1 MTAPTLFRATTAAA
15 TPSMADRFGALGR
28 EQRVRLMRR
37 LLEAGRAREIP
48 AVIPPRDPG
57 RPVPL
62 SPAQHDLWVYDSL
75 YPGTAALNLCSAYH
89 FDRPADPAHLEAAL
103 TLIQRHHDILRTRI
117 RTDEDGGLRVE
128 FPDDGPFDL
137 EREDLRGTDTTIDEA
152 FETFRARPFDL
163 GRDKLIRARFVRV
176 DERRSTL
183 MLSLHHTISDWWS
196 FDVLQNEFAQAYG
209 ALRDGKEPPLT
220 RPAVQYADFSSWQDE
235 LAESG
240 VFGARLDFWRRY
252 LADPPGPL
260 TVPGGGGTPV
270 TSGDGIAQVPFHID
284 ARTAAAVRAL
294 ARERGASVYVVL
306 MAAFAVLAHRVSGAD
321 DLILGTPIANRAAKG
336 LDQVIGYVM
345 NAVPTRWR
353 VRSDRSFADV
363 LAGFAVDFPELMANA
378 DVPVGRIVSAAAP
391 ERSAGRAPLYQWV
404 FMHLT
409 QQPSVSVMKEFAE
422 PERIHTGGEHD
433 LVGVVKDCDDGMEGS
448 FGLRTDVFDPR
459 VVARWTEC
467 YVELLRRITT
477 DPTALVGDIDLVP
490 GAMRGQLLAESAGP
504 AAPAPA
510 SLPALVAR
518 QAARTPDAPALESGG
533 EALSYAQ
540 LADRVDRLAH
550 RMVRYGAGP
559 GRIVALALDR
569 GTDWPVAA
577 LAAQRAGAAYLPVD
591 PAHPVERV
599 RRVLAEAAPV
609 LLVTAPGAEPLDAD
623 LPTLVL
629 DENAWADEPLP
640 APGHPDTTGA
650 AHVIHTSGST
660 GTPKGVIVTHAG
672 VAALTAGLV
681 DGTALGAGSR
691 VLQLGP
697 PTFDISVGEMCL
709 AFGSGG
715 TLVLPPR
722 GPLVGDALADVL
734 TGLRISCAF
743 VPPSVLA
750 TVPPGPHPELRTL
763 LVGAE
768 SCPPDLIARWTA
780 GGRRLHNAYGPTEA
794 TVVSTLSAPLAADGT
809 APPVGTP
816 LPGTGAYVLDERLR
830 PVPAGVSG
838 ELYLAGPALARGYL
852 GRAALTAERFVA
864 DPYGPPGSRMYRTGD
879 LAHRDP
885 AGVTHYLGRGDEQVK
900 LRGLRIEPGEI
911 AAALTE
917 HPTVDRAVAVVR
929 NSRAGVAQ
937 LVAYAVPAPGSEI
950 DPDALLLHAAGRLPA
965 AMVPAAVVALDALPL
980 TSGGKLDRAALPA
993 PAQRSDETVRAP
1005 GSAREEILCGLFA
1018 GLLGLEQAGPD
1029 DDFFRLGGDSI
1040 MAIQLAVRARAAGL
1054 VLSPHDV
1061 FTVRTPARLAALA
1074 RTPDTDL
1081 PQEEDTGYGR
1091 LPLTPVMRWWREQ
1104 GPDTS
1109 AFTQSMVFPVAAGT
1123 GLGTLAEAVT
1133 GLAARHAALRMRLVG
1148 DTPAEWELEVPAGDL
1163 PGNARTL
1170 RVPVAPDAD
1179 LLGRARALAVSTALR
1194 PEDGEMLRAV
1204 WLDAGPGRPGALLVT
1219 VHHLAVDGLSWRV
1232 IGQELAAALGHRDEG
1247 DPAPA
1252 KITSFTR
1259 WSRLLSQEAD
1269 RRLGELP
1276 WWERQLADGTARIA
1290 GGRGAGERRQTLT
1303 VELGPDLTR
1312 SALVTLP
1319 GGFNCRPDAVLLTA
1333 LTAAA
1338 VQWRG
1343 TGSALLV
1350 HLEGHGR
1357 EVISAPVD
1365 VSGTVGWFTTQYP
1378 VRLDLGAAAVR
1389 PGGRPGEALKSVK
1402 EQLRGV
1408 PAGGLGWGLLRY
1420 LHPTTGPALAA
1431 LAAPDVRFNYL
1442 GRFAESDA
1450 AGGRLLDVGPEAVP
1464 LGHALEVDVLSRE
1477 ENGGLLLEASFS
1489 YAAGVFTEDEVRALA
1504 AAWSEALGVLA
1515 DHCGP
1520 DGGAVHTPSDFPLVD
1535 LTGDQ
1540 LELLGQNI
1548 DFGEFGEFGD
1558 FGDFGDLDTE
1568 SDTDSDT
1575 DPDGGIHGIHGTDGP
1590 GASAHRGGRR

>member
-1 MTAPTLFRATTAAA
+1 MSAPTVLRAAPGAAS
-15 TPSMADRFGALGR
+15 PSMADRFGALGR

-75 YPGTAALNLCSAYH
+75 YPGTPALNLCSAYH
-89 FDRPADPAHLEAAL
+89 FDSPADPEHLAAAL
-103 TLIQRHHDILRTRI
+103 TLIQRHHDVLRTRI
-117 RTDEDGGLRVE
+117 RTDEEGGLRVE

-137 EREDLRGTDTTIDEA
+137 EREDLRGTGTTIDAA
-152 FETFRARPFDL
+152 FEAFRARPFDL
-163 GRDKLIRARFVRV
+163 GKDKLIRARFVRV

-240 VFGARLDFWRRY
+240 VFGARLDFWGRY

-270 TSGDGIAQVPFHID
+270 TEGDGIAQVPFHID
-284 ARTAAAVRAL
+284 APIAAAVRAL

-321 DLILGTPIANRAAKG
+321 DLVLGTPIANRAAKG

-353 VRSDRSFADV
+353 VRPDRSFADV

-448 FGLRTDVFDPR
+448 FGLRTDVFAPET
-459 VVARWTEC
+459 VAHWTEC
-467 YVELLRRITT
+467 YVELLRRITA

-490 GAMRGQLLAESAGP
+490 AARRVRLLADAAGP

-510 SLPALVAR
+510 SLPELVAR
-518 QAARTPDAPALESGG
+518 QAARTPGAPALDTADGT
-533 EALSYAQ
+533 LTYAQ
-540 LADRVDRLAH
+540 LADRVDRLAA
-550 RMVRYGAGP
+550 RMARYGAGP
-559 GRIVALALDR
+559 GRIVALALGR

-591 PAHPVERV
+591 PAHPAERL
-599 RRVLAEAAPV
+599 RRLLAEAAPA
-609 LLVTAPGAEPLDAD
+609 LLVTAPGAAPPAGTD

-629 DENAWADEPLP
+629 DPDAWADAPLP
-640 APGHPDTTGA
+640 PGRPDPAGA

-660 GTPKGVIVTHAG
+660 GIPKGVVVTHAG
-672 VAALTAGLV
+672 VAALAQGLV
-681 DGTALGAGSR
+681 AGAALGADSR

-697 PTFDISVGEMCL
+697 PSFDISVGEMCL

-722 GPLVGDALADVL
+722 GPLVGDALGDVL
-734 TGLRISCAF
+734 TARRVSCAF

-750 TVPPGPHPELRTL
+750 TVPPAPHPELRTL

-768 SCPPDLIARWTA
+768 ACPPDLVARWAT
-780 GGRRLHNAYGPTEA
+780 GGRRLLNAYGPTET

-809 APPVGTP
+809 TPPIGTP
-816 LPGTGAYVLDERLR
+816 LPGTGAYVLDARLR
-830 PVPAGVSG
+830 PVPTGVGG

-879 LAHRDP
+879 LAHRDHT
-885 AGVTHYLGRGDEQVK
+885 GTTHYLGRGDEQVK

-929 NSRAGVAQ
+929 DSRAGAAQ
-937 LVAYAVPAPGSEI
+937 LVAYVVPAPGREI
-950 DPDALLLHAAGRLPA
+950 DPAALLLHAAGRLPA
-965 AMVPAAVVALDALPL
+965 ALVPAAVVALRALPL
-980 TSGGKLDRAALPA
+980 LSSGKLDRAALPA
-993 PAQRSDETVRAP
+993 PEQRADDTVRVP

-1061 FTVRTPARLAALA
+1061 FTVRTPARLAVLA
-1074 RTPDTDL
+1074 RTPDDGL
-1081 PQEEDTGYGR
+1081 PEEEDTGYGR

-1109 AFTQSMVFPVAAGT
+1109 AFTQSMVFPAAAGT
-1123 GLGTLAEAVT
+1123 DVGTLAAAVT
-1133 GLAARHAALRMRLVG
+1133 ALAARHAALRMRLVRH
-1148 DTPAEWELEVPAGDL
+1148 DDADWELEVPAETV

-1170 RVPVAPDAD
+1170 RTAVPPDAD
-1179 LLGRARALAVSTALR
+1179 LLERARELAVTTALR
-1194 PEDGEMLRAV
+1194 PEDGEILRAV

-1232 IGQELAAALGHRDEG
+1232 IGQELAPALGHPGAAG

-1252 KITSFTR
+1252 RTASFTR

-1269 RRLGELP
+1269 RRIGELP
-1276 WWERQLADGTARIA
+1276 WWERQLTDGTARIA
-1290 GGRGAGERRQTLT
+1290 DGRGTGGHRRTLT

-1319 GGFNCRPDAVLLTA
+1319 GVFNCRPDAVMLTA

-1338 VQWRG
+1338 VQRRG
-1343 TGSALLV
+1343 SGSALLV

-1389 PGGRPGEALKSVK
+1389 AGGRPGEALKNVK

-1420 LHPTTGPALAA
+1420 LHPTAGPALAA
-1431 LAAPDVRFNYL
+1431 LTVPDVRFNYL

-1450 AGGRLLDVGPEAVP
+1450 AGGRLLDVGPDAVP

-1477 ENGGLLLEASFS
+1477 ENGALLLEATFS
-1489 YAAGVFTEDEVRALA
+1489 YAAEVFTEDEVRALA
-1504 AAWSEALGVLA
+1504 VAWSEALGVLA
-1515 DHCGP
+1515 DRCGP
-1520 DGGAVHTPSDFPLVD
+1520 GGGAVHSPSDFPLVD

-1540 LELLGQNI
+1540 LDLLGEEL
-1548 DFGEFGEFGD
+1548 DADGSGD
-1558 FGDFGDLDTE
+1558 FDTFDGFGH
-1568 SDTDSDT
+1568 TD
-1575 DPDGGIHGIHGTDGP
+1575 DPGTATP
-1590 GASAHRGGRR
+1590 GTATPAHEGERR